1 MNLQERNKITDL
13 ENKLILAS
21 GIDGVKGKLEILEWT
36 CTHC

>member
-1 MNLQERNKITDL
+1 MNLQKRNKITDL
-13 ENKLILAS
+13 EKEFIITG